1 MRESFYPSLVRRDE
15 NGDLVRVIVAGGG
28 TGGHL
33 FPGIAV
39 ADALRETRCA
49 EVRFIGS
56 ARGIERKLV
65 PQNGYPVDLLPVRGF
80 RGKSLMDSFAAVRD
94 LVVSLWRARRLV
106 ASFAPDLAIG
116 VGGYAAF
123 PAIVAAWRQ
132 GVPIVLL
139 EQNAAVGLTNRMLS
153 RFAHRICVSFAETA
167 ETLGSRA
174 IFTGNPIRF
183 TSSES
188 PPRVREGEEFRL
200 LVFGGSA
207 GARKLNQVVPE
218 AVGGM
223 TIPIRVRHQ
232 TGHSEVDSVREAYR
246 AQGVDAVVETFIDDM
261 GAAYAWAD
269 LVICRAG
276 ASTIA
281 ELTVLGCP
289 AILVPYPFATGD
301 HQTENARPLDAAGAG
316 WLVPDDE
323 LRAEELR
330 LQIEA
335 LQASPER
342 LAAARQASRK
352 LGRPGALDAVVD
364 VCMAAAGRGV

>member
-1 MRESFYPSLVRRDE
+1 M
-15 NGDLVRVIVAGGG
+15 RVIVAGGG

-39 ADALRETRCA
+39 ADALREKEGA

-56 ARGIERKLV
+56 IHGIERRLV

-80 RGKSLMDSFAAVRD
+80 RGKSLWDSFAAIRD
-94 LVVSLWRARRLV
+94 LGVSLRRAGGLV

-153 RFAHRICVSFAETA
+153 RFAYRVCVSFAETA
-167 ETLGSRA
+167 ETLGVRA
-174 IFTGNPIRF
+174 TFTGNPIRF
-183 TSSES
+183 TAPEA
-188 PPRVREGEEFRL
+188 PCHPRTDAEFRI

-218 AVGGM
+218 AVGKM
-223 TIPIRVRHQ
+223 TTAVRVRHQ
-232 TGHSEVDSVREAYR
+232 AGTSEVDAVCAAYR
-246 AQGVDAVVETFIDDM
+246 AHGVAADVETFIEDM
-261 GAAYAWAD
+261 EEAYAWAD

-281 ELTVLGCP
+281 ELTVLGRP

-301 HQTENARPLDAAGAG
+301 HQTENARPLDAAGAA
-316 WLVPDDE
+316 WLIPDG
-323 LRAEELR
+323 R
-330 LQIEA
+330 LEVEDLKERLEA

-342 LAAARQASRK
+342 LVAASLASRK
-352 LGRPGALDAVVD
+352 LGRPGALKAVVE
-364 VCMAAAGRGV
+364 VCMAARAGGV

>member
-1 MRESFYPSLVRRDE
+1 VKRDE
-15 NGDLVRVIVAGGG
+15 KGDLVRVIVAGGG

-39 ADALRETRCA
+39 ADALRETQGA
-49 EVRFIGS
+49 EVRFMGS
-56 ARGIERKLV
+56 ERGIERKLV

-80 RGKSLMDSFAAVRD
+80 RGKSLTDSFAAVRD
-94 LVVSLWRARRLV
+94 LAVSLWRARQLV
-106 ASFAPDLAIG
+106 AAFAPDLAIG

-123 PAIVAAWRQ
+123 PAIAAAWRQ

-139 EQNAAVGLTNRMLS
+139 EQNAAVGLTNRILS
-153 RFAHRICVSFAETA
+153 RLAQRICVSFAETA
-167 ETLGSRA
+167 EALGPRA

-183 TSSES
+183 SSPGS
-188 PPRVREGEEFRL
+188 SAPAREEGAFRL

-223 TIPIRVRHQ
+223 TLPVQVRHQ
-232 TGHSEVDSVREAYR
+232 AGASEAEAVRAAYR
-246 AQGVDAVVETFIDDM
+246 ACDVDAEVETFIEDM
-261 GAAYAWAD
+261 GAAYDWAD

-289 AILVPYPFATGD
+289 AILVPYPYATGD

-316 WLVPDDE
+316 WLVPDAQLQADS
-323 LRAEELR
+323 LRA
-330 LQIEA
+330 QIES
-335 LQASPER
+335 LQASPDR
-342 LAAARQASRK
+342 LASAAQASRQ
-352 LGRPGALDAVVD
+352 LGRPGALEAVVE
-364 VCMAAAGRGV
+364 VCVAASTAGV